1 MFEAGQDLKGSDLT
15 LYMRTTLGE
24 DRNHWYNSRK
34 DLNPQEVELIKA
46 PEFLLASS
54 EVSLQQ
60 RRRCCCSKRV
70 TVRLPLDP
78 GDDQNRKRQPCQT
91 IGEEPDSCSHKYDY
105 QRATSSYDKGCQWY
119 EYACLKGQQGY
130 MQEGRE

>member
-78 GDDQNRKRQPCQT
+78 GDDQNRKRSPCPT
-91 IGEEPDSCSHKYDY
+91 KEHVPSSFRVRDGCT
-105 QRATSSYDKGCQWY
+105 RAT
-119 EYACLKGQQGY
+119 
-130 MQEGRE
+130 